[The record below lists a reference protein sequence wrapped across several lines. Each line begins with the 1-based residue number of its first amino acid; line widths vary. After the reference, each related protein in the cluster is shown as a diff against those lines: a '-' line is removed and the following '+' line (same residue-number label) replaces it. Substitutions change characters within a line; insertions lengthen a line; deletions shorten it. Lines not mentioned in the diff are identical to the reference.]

1 MEKVK
6 IFNGSKLETVSK
18 EKKEIIAEKIDSL
31 WGNRKASL
39 EKQSK
44 YENKKLVIKLETY
57 GKEKRKILLKLEN
70 GSSNVHQN
78 NYNLLSELLKDF
90 FL

>member
-6 IFNGSKLETVSK
+6 VLNGSKLEPVNR
-18 EKKEIIAEKIDSL
+18 EKKDIMAEKIDSL
-31 WGNRKASL
+31 WGNRKISPD
-39 EKQSK
+39 KQAK

-57 GKEKRKILLKLEN
+57 GKEKRKILLKLES